1 MNSPHADRGGQD
13 GGWRNLLYVLNLIPV
28 PRDNL
33 DIKGRGSLMPFNVGL
48 SIPTHPPRL
57 EAQFYKKL
65 MLIDRFFI
73 LIELLLNNFNKIKL
87 LGDRNFLRVNQK
99 LSPKKSQPKEKDL
112 HQISSFR

>member
-1 MNSPHADRGGQD
+1 MRAKRQGGDYQNL
-13 GGWRNLLYVLNLIPV
+13 GW
-28 PRDNL
+28 L
-33 DIKGRGSLMPFNVGL
+33 DYIY
-48 SIPTHPPRL
+48 TPPRL

-73 LIELLLNNFNKIKL
+73 LIELLLNIFNKIKL

>member
-1 MNSPHADRGGQD
+1 MAAVSALWNYFVSELGQSASQNLSKKD
-13 GGWRNLLYVLNLIPV
+13 GVV
-28 PRDNL
+28 
-33 DIKGRGSLMPFNVGL
+33 KTSTF
-48 SIPTHPPRL
+48 PPRL